1 MKLIPNFN
9 SPLALRIIF
18 AISIFILLFITS
30 VSYKHNRDLQN
41 SSKLMMHTYE
51 INIQLERLLS
61 FVKDAETGQRGY
73 IITKNSRFLAPYLF
87 SRDKV
92 NRSFIKL
99 KKLMTDNPE
108 QQQNLKN
115 LFDLIIQRYTY
126 LEGSLKYSNDKT
138 YDKRKLDNC
147 MFGGRIVMEN
157 IRFQIDEM
165 NDVEKEILQ
174 KRQKIY
180 QNEIS
185 LTPFF
190 SISLFLVALLFIL
203 LSYRQ
208 ISNDI
213 DRLKVFNKKLLIS
226 SKLMAESEIIGAFS
240 TWQWD
245 LGTDK
250 IVYSDNQYRLLGYPP
265 NSFVPEKE
273 SFLEFVHPEDKRA
286 IANSM
291 QAIINHKQLPLIYYK
306 VVRKNG
312 DIRHFKSI
320 GKLLIDEQGNKII
333 LGITFDITEEHFQ
346 NIAIYERNKELEKSN
361 KELASFNHVASHDLQ
376 EPLRKIQTFISRIS
390 EDDMNALSESGKSYI
405 IKIEASAKRMRIL
418 IDDLLLFSRT
428 NTTKKEFIKMNLN
441 DLLEKAKLELSEI
454 IQDANAVI
462 LSDKLPKLKVIPYQI
477 EQLFINLISN
487 SIKYSKPNVSPEI
500 NISCEKI
507 ASKEFPDLLEQSIK
521 KYYKITFSDNGMGF
535 DPQFKETIF
544 VLFQRLHS
552 KTDQYPGTGIGLAIC
567 KKIVENHKGHIV
579 ADSTPDKGSVFTIF
593 LPESHL

>member
-9 SPLALRIIF
+9 SPRALRIIF
-18 AISIFILLFITS
+18 AISIFILLFISS
-30 VSYKHNRDLQN
+30 VSYKHNRDMQN
-41 SSKLMMHTYE
+41 SSKSMMHTYE

-73 IITKNSRFLAPYLF
+73 IITQNSRFLAPYLF

-92 NRSFIKL
+92 NRSFIAL
-99 KKLMTDNPE
+99 KKLMADNPK
-108 QQQNLKN
+108 QQKNLKN

-126 LEGSLKYSNDKT
+126 LEGSLKYSNEKT

-165 NDVEKEILQ
+165 NDVEKDILQ

-180 QNEIS
+180 QSEIS
-185 LTPFF
+185 LTPLF
-190 SISLFLVALLFIL
+190 SISLFLVALTLIL

-213 DRLKVFNKKLLIS
+213 DRLRVSNKKLLIS
-226 SKLMAESEIIGAFS
+226 TKLMAESEVIGAFS

-245 LGTDK
+245 LDTNK
-250 IVYSDNQYRLLGYPP
+250 MVYSDNQFRLLGYPP
-265 NSFVPEKE
+265 NAFVPEKDT
-273 SFLEFVHPEDKRA
+273 FLNFVHPGDKRTFS
-286 IANSM
+286 NLM
-291 QAIINHKQLPLIYYK
+291 QGIIDNKQLPIIYYK
-306 VVRKNG
+306 VIRKNG
-312 DIRHFKSI
+312 EIRHFKSI
-320 GKLLIDEQGNKII
+320 GKLLIDEQGSKII

-390 EDDMNALSESGKSYI
+390 DKDKDSLSESGKEYI
-405 IKIEASAKRMRIL
+405 TKIGTSAKRMRIL

-428 NTTKKEFIKMNLN
+428 NTTKKEFLKTNLN
-441 DLLEKAKLELSEI
+441 DLLKKAEQELSEI
-454 IQDANAVI
+454 LLEKDATI
-462 LSDKLPKLKVIPYQI
+462 TSEMLPKLKVIPYQI

-487 SIKYSKPNVSPEI
+487 SLKYSQPNVLPEI
-500 NISCEKI
+500 TISCTKV
-507 ASKEFPDLLEQSIK
+507 AAAAFPNLLEQSIK
-521 KYYKITFSDNGMGF
+521 KYYKITFTDNGMGF

-552 KTDQYPGTGIGLAIC
+552 KTEYPGTGIGLAIC
-567 KKIVENHKGHIV
+567 KKIVENHNGSII
-579 ADSTPDKGSVFTIF
+579 ADSTPNKGSIFTIF
-593 LPESHL
+593 LPE

>member
-9 SPLALRIIF
+9 SPRALRIIF
-18 AISIFILLFITS
+18 AISIFILLFISS
-30 VSYKHNRDLQN
+30 VSYQHNRDLQN

-92 NRSFIKL
+92 NRSFIALRKL
-99 KKLMTDNPE
+99 TADNPK
-108 QQQNLKN
+108 QQKNLKN

-126 LEGSLKYSNDKT
+126 LEGSLKYSNEKT

-165 NDVEKEILQ
+165 NDFEKDILQ

-180 QNEIS
+180 QSEIS
-185 LTPFF
+185 LTPVFT
-190 SISLFLVALLFIL
+190 ISLFLVALSLIL

-213 DRLKVFNKKLLIS
+213 DRLRVFNKKLLIS

-250 IVYSDNQYRLLGYPP
+250 MVYSDNQYRLLGYPP
-265 NSFVPEKE
+265 NSFIPEKDT
-273 SFLEFVHPEDKRA
+273 FLDFVHPEDKQA
-286 IANSM
+286 FSNLM
-291 QAIINHKQLPLIYYK
+291 QGIIDNKQLPLIYYK
-306 VVRKNG
+306 IIRKNG
-312 DIRHFKSI
+312 DIRYFKSI
-320 GKLLIDEQGNKII
+320 GKLLIDEQGSKIM

-346 NIAIYERNKELEKSN
+346 NIAIYERNKELEKTN

-376 EPLRKIQTFISRIS
+376 EPLRKIQTFISRFS
-390 EDDMNALSESGKSYI
+390 DNDKAALSESGREYI
-405 IKIEASAKRMRIL
+405 NRIGASAKRMRIL

-428 NTTKKEFIKMNLN
+428 NTTKKEFLKTNLN
-441 DLLEKAKLELSEI
+441 ELLEKVKLEFTEI
-454 IQDANAVI
+454 LQEKNAII
-462 LSDKLPKLKVIPYQI
+462 LSDKLPKLHVIPYQM

-487 SIKYSKPNVSPEI
+487 SLKYSEPNVLPKIS
-500 NISCEKI
+500 ISCTKI
-507 ASKEFPDLLEQSIK
+507 HATEFPDLLEQSIK
-521 KYYKITFSDNGMGF
+521 KYYKITFTDNGMGF

-567 KKIVENHKGHIV
+567 KKIVENHKGHII
-579 ADSTPDKGSVFTIF
+579 ADSTPGKGSIFTIF
-593 LPESHL
+593 LPE

>member
-99 KKLMTDNPE
+99 KKLVDDNPK

-126 LEGSLKYSNDKT
+126 LEGSLKYSNEKT

-165 NDVEKEILQ
+165 NDVEKDILQ

-180 QNEIS
+180 QSEIS
-185 LTPFF
+185 LTPIF
-190 SISLFLVALLFIL
+190 SIILFLVALSFIL

-245 LGTDK
+245 METDN
-250 IVYSDNQYRLLGYPP
+250 IVYSDNQYRLLGHAP
-265 NSFVPEKE
+265 NSFVPEKDT
-273 SFLEFVHPEDKRA
+273 FLKYVHPEDKQA
-286 IANSM
+286 FSTLM
-291 QAIINHKQLPLIYYK
+291 QGIIENKQLPLIYYK
-306 VVRKNG
+306 VIRKNNE
-312 DIRHFKSI
+312 IRYFKSI
-320 GKLLIDEQGNKII
+320 GKLLIDEQGSKIM

-390 EDDMNALSESGKSYI
+390 DDDMNSLSENGKGYI
-405 IKIEASAKRMRIL
+405 LKIGASAKRMRIL

-428 NTTKKEFIKMNLN
+428 NTTKKEFLKMNLN

-454 IQDANAVI
+454 IQEKNAVI

-477 EQLFINLISN
+477 EQLFINLINN

-500 NISCEKI
+500 SISCEKI

-521 KYYKITFSDNGMGF
+521 KYYKITFTDNGMGF

-552 KTDQYPGTGIGLAIC
+552 KTDEYPGTGIGLAIC
-567 KKIVENHKGHIV
+567 KKIVENHKGHII
-579 ADSTPDKGSVFTIF
+579 ADSTPNKGSVFTIF
-593 LPESHL
+593 LPE

>member
-1 MKLIPNFN
+1 M
-9 SPLALRIIF
+9 
-18 AISIFILLFITS
+18 
-30 VSYKHNRDLQN
+30 QN

-73 IITKNSRFLAPYLF
+73 IITKNNRFLAPYLF

-99 KKLMTDNPE
+99 RKLVDDNPK

-126 LEGSLKYSNDKT
+126 LEGSLKYSNEKT

-180 QNEIS
+180 QSEIS
-185 LTPFF
+185 LTPIF
-190 SISLFLVALLFIL
+190 SIILFLVALSFIL

-213 DRLKVFNKKLLIS
+213 DRLRVFNKKLLIS

-245 LGTDK
+245 MDTDK
-250 IVYSDNQYRLLGYPP
+250 IVYSDNQYRLLGHPP

-273 SFLEFVHPEDKRA
+273 TFLKYVHPEDKQA
-286 IANSM
+286 FSTLM
-291 QAIINHKQLPLIYYK
+291 QGIIENKQLPLVYYK
-306 VVRKNG
+306 I
-312 DIRHFKSI
+312 IRNNDEIRYFKSI
-320 GKLLIDEQGNKII
+320 GKLLIDEQGSKIM

-390 EDDMNALSESGKSYI
+390 DDDMNSLSESGKSYI
-405 IKIEASAKRMRIL
+405 LKIGTSTKRMRIL

-428 NTTKKEFIKMNLN
+428 NTTKKEFLKTNLT
-441 DLLEKAKLELSEI
+441 DLLEKVKLELSEI
-454 IQDANAVI
+454 IQEKNAII
-462 LSDKLPKLKVIPYQI
+462 LADKLPKLKVIPYQI

-487 SIKYSKPNVSPEI
+487 SLKYKQPNISPEI
-500 NISCEKI
+500 NISCKKI
-507 ASKEFPDLLEQSIK
+507 TAKEFPDLLEQSIK
-521 KYYKITFSDNGMGF
+521 KYYKITFTDNGMGF

-552 KTDQYPGTGIGLAIC
+552 KTDEYPGTGIGLAIC
-567 KKIVENHKGHIV
+567 KKIVENHKGHII
-579 ADSTPDKGSVFTIF
+579 ADSAPNEGSIFTIF
-593 LPESHL
+593 LPE